1 MENGQK
7 LSIELYYERHY
18 TDINISDNFSPEEKV
33 FDVLAEHI
41 ADDYYFNYSQPRVS
55 LTLLEKFEILCK
67 TVREKI
73 YESRENYNHYTK
85 LSITSVD
92 DKFVLDISEDN
103 PQLFDKI
110 KVLSNNF
117 IHVVDSGKHGI
128 LNQQQDVILPVNYD
142 KVYTAIDG
150 YFAALKNNKY
160 LIYNLDGK
168 EVMGDLEK
176 VGNNFNPFGADP
188 EYIWLKKNG
197 KWGLF
202 DQNLAPILPFSLP
215 YDSCEVINLYDED
228 IYIEVRKNG
237 KTGLINGLLNITI
250 IPLNPDI
257 ENIFFDRK
265 TKIYVAYNKDF
276 EILEVL
282 PLTEIKDNEE
292 DGISQN

>member
-7 LSIELYYERHY
+7 LSIELYHEPHY
-18 TDINISDNFSPEEKV
+18 TGVNISDNFSPDEEV
-33 FDVLAEHI
+33 FNALAEHI
-41 ADDYYFNYSQPRVS
+41 ADDYRFNYDQPRVS

-67 TVREKI
+67 TAREKI
-73 YESRENYNHYTK
+73 YESREDYNHYTK
-85 LSITSVD
+85 LSITAVN
-92 DKFVLDISEDN
+92 DKFALDISEDN
-103 PQLFDKI
+103 PKLFDKI

-128 LNQQQDVILPVNYD
+128 LNLQQDVILPIIYD
-142 KVYTAIDG
+142 KVYTPIDY
-150 YFAALKNNKY
+150 YFAALKDQKY
-160 LIYNLDGK
+160 SIYNLEGK

-202 DQNLAPILPFSLP
+202 DQNLTPILPFSLP
-215 YDSCEVINLYDED
+215 YDSCEVINRYDED
-228 IYIEVRKNG
+228 IYLEVRKNG

-265 TKIYVAYNKDF
+265 TKIYAAYNKDF
-276 EILEVL
+276 KILEVL

-292 DGISQN
+292 NGISQN